1 MGRLHAV
8 AHQAKTVQGMAALVL
23 ATLLAVSLQSQQ
35 AGDAATLH
43 GTVRDSK
50 GKPVAAYVLLQAKGA
65 PKPLTTYADSQ
76 GNYSLVNLR
85 PGVYALHAEMTG
97 FAGAEIS
104 TLFLSPKEVK
114 TIDLTLAEQSVSTKA
129 PEFFDQPQFTVA
141 GVTDTT
147 SLGGHGSDTVVR
159 TRETIAKDTASL
171 GKTASSAPTVTGTE
185 KSLREKLVREP
196 NSADLHHSLADL
208 EEKLG
213 NSLEAVRQYQS
224 AAELDPRE
232 PYLFDWGSEL
242 LLHHAPE
249 PAVEVFSKG
258 NRLFPHSVRM
268 LVGLGAAWF
277 ARGDVD
283 QAVKRICAA
292 SDLNPGDS
300 MPYLFLGKM
309 QAAETTPPPDLVEKL
324 HRFATLQ
331 PENAEANYYYAVG
344 LWKRRA
350 NPPDAN
356 VAAQVESLLNKAIRL
371 DPKYSAAYL
380 QLGIVDAEQ
389 RDSQRAIANYQRAIQ
404 AAPQMEEAHY
414 RLAQAYRQIGEAD
427 KAKAELQIYD
437 QMSKESAE
445 NSERER
451 HEIRQFVYTLR
462 DPAPAQDH

>member
-1 MGRLHAV
+1 
-8 AHQAKTVQGMAALVL
+8 
-23 ATLLAVSLQSQQ
+23 
-35 AGDAATLH
+35 
-43 GTVRDSK
+43 
-50 GKPVAAYVLLQAKGA
+50 
-65 PKPLTTYADSQ
+65 
-76 GNYSLVNLR
+76 
-85 PGVYALHAEMTG
+85 
-97 FAGAEIS
+97 
-104 TLFLSPKEVK
+104 
-114 TIDLTLAEQSVSTKA
+114 
-129 PEFFDQPQFTVA
+129 
-141 GVTDTT
+141 
-147 SLGGHGSDTVVR
+147 
-159 TRETIAKDTASL
+159 
-171 GKTASSAPTVTGTE
+171 
-185 KSLREKLVREP
+185 
-196 NSADLHHSLADL
+196 
-208 EEKLG
+208 
-213 NSLEAVRQYQS
+213 
-224 AAELDPRE
+224 LDPRE
-232 PYLFDWGSEL
+232 PFLFDWGSEL
-242 LLHHAPE
+242 LFHHAPE

-258 NRLFPHSVRM
+258 NRLFPRSVRM

-283 QAVKRICAA
+283 QAAKRVCTA
-292 SDLNPGDS
+292 SDLNPDDS

-356 VAAQVESLLNKAIRL
+356 VATQVESLLNKAIRL

-389 RDSQRAIANYQRAIQ
+389 RDLQRAIANYQRAIQ
-404 AAPQMEEAHY
+404 VAPQMEEAHY
-414 RLAQAYRQIGEAD
+414 RLAQAYRQIGEVG

>member
-1 MGRLHAV
+1 
-8 AHQAKTVQGMAALVL
+8 
-23 ATLLAVSLQSQQ
+23 
-35 AGDAATLH
+35 
-43 GTVRDSK
+43 
-50 GKPVAAYVLLQAKGA
+50 
-65 PKPLTTYADSQ
+65 
-76 GNYSLVNLR
+76 
-85 PGVYALHAEMTG
+85 
-97 FAGAEIS
+97 
-104 TLFLSPKEVK
+104 
-114 TIDLTLAEQSVSTKA
+114 
-129 PEFFDQPQFTVA
+129 
-141 GVTDTT
+141 VTDTT

-171 GKTASSAPTVTGTE
+171 GKTASSAPTVTETE

-213 NSLEAVRQYQS
+213 NSLEAVREYQR

-283 QAVKRICAA
+283 QAVKRVCTA
-292 SDLNPGDS
+292 SDLNSDDS

-309 QAAETTPPPDLVEKL
+309 QAAETIPPPELVEKL

-350 NPPDAN
+350 SPPDTN
-356 VAAQVESLLNKAIRL
+356 VATQVESLLNKAIRL

>member
-1 MGRLHAV
+1 
-8 AHQAKTVQGMAALVL
+8 
-23 ATLLAVSLQSQQ
+23 
-35 AGDAATLH
+35 
-43 GTVRDSK
+43 
-50 GKPVAAYVLLQAKGA
+50 
-65 PKPLTTYADSQ
+65 
-76 GNYSLVNLR
+76 
-85 PGVYALHAEMTG
+85 
-97 FAGAEIS
+97 
-104 TLFLSPKEVK
+104 
-114 TIDLTLAEQSVSTKA
+114 
-129 PEFFDQPQFTVA
+129 
-141 GVTDTT
+141 
-147 SLGGHGSDTVVR
+147 
-159 TRETIAKDTASL
+159 
-171 GKTASSAPTVTGTE
+171 
-185 KSLREKLVREP
+185 
-196 NSADLHHSLADL
+196 
-208 EEKLG
+208 
-213 NSLEAVRQYQS
+213 
-224 AAELDPRE
+224 
-232 PYLFDWGSEL
+232 
-242 LLHHAPE
+242 
-249 PAVEVFSKG
+249 
-258 NRLFPHSVRM
+258 M

-283 QAVKRICAA
+283 QAVKRVCTA
-292 SDLNPGDS
+292 SDLNSDDS

-309 QAAETTPPPDLVEKL
+309 QAAETIPPPELVEKL

-350 NPPDAN
+350 SPPDTN
-356 VAAQVESLLNKAIRL
+356 VATQVESLLNKAIRL

-404 AAPQMEEAHY
+404 ADPQMEEAHY

>member
-1 MGRLHAV
+1 MGRLDVV
-8 AHQAKTVQGMAALVL
+8 AYQARIVRVIAALIL
-23 ATLLAVSLQSQQ
+23 ATLLPVSMQSQQ
-35 AGDAATLH
+35 AEDAATLH

-50 GKPVAAYVLLQAKGA
+50 GTPVAAYVLLRPRGA
-65 PKPLTTYADSQ
+65 PKPLTTYADAQ
-76 GNYSLVNLR
+76 GNYRLANLR
-85 PGVYALHAEMTG
+85 PGVYLLQAEMSG
-97 FAGAEIS
+97 YVDAEIP
-104 TLFLSPKEVK
+104 TLLLSPKEVK
-114 TIDLTLAEQSVSTKA
+114 TIDLTLSEKAASTKA

-171 GKTASSAPTVTGTE
+171 GKTAASPPTTTETE
-185 KSLREKLVREP
+185 KSLREKLDRAP

-213 NSLEAVRQYQS
+213 NSLEAVREYQR

-232 PYLFDWGSEL
+232 TYFFDWGSEL

-249 PAVEVFSKG
+249 PAVEVFGKG

-277 ARGDVD
+277 GRADFD
-283 QAVKRICAA
+283 QAVLRVCAA
-292 SDLNPGDS
+292 SDLSPDDS

-309 QAAETTPPPDLVEKL
+309 QTAETTPPPELVEKL
-324 HRFATLQ
+324 HRFATQQ

-356 VAAQVESLLNKAIRL
+356 VASQVESLLSKAIRL
-371 DPKYSAAYL
+371 NPQYSAAYL
-380 QLGIVDAEQ
+380 QLGIVHAEQ
-389 RDSQRAIANYQRAIQ
+389 RDLQRAIANYQQAIQ

-414 RLAQAYRQIGEAD
+414 RLAQAYRQTGEGN

-437 QMSKESAE
+437 QISKESAE
-445 NSERER
+445 KTERER

-462 DPAPAQDH
+462 DQPAAQPQ

>member
-1 MGRLHAV
+1 MGRLHVV
-8 AHQAKTVQGMAALVL
+8 AHQAKTAQVMAALVL
-23 ATLLAVSLQSQQ
+23 AMLLPVSLPSQQ
-35 AGDAATLH
+35 AEVTATLH
-43 GTVRDSK
+43 GTVRDSQ
-50 GKPVAAYVLLQAKGA
+50 GKPVGLVAVHLQ
-65 PKPLTTYADSQ
+65 PKDGTQALTTHTDVQ
-76 GNYSLVNLR
+76 GNYSFSKLHE
-85 PGVYALHAEMTG
+85 GVYALRAERTG
-97 FAGAEIS
+97 YADAVLPV
-104 TLFLSPKEVK
+104 LFFGREEKKFV
-114 TIDLTLAEQSVSTKA
+114 DLTLKLATIPGPT
-129 PEFFDQPQFTVA
+129 PEFFDQPNFAVA

-147 SLGGHGSDTVVR
+147 ALGGHGSDTVVR
-159 TRETIAKDTASL
+159 TRETIAKDTVSL
-171 GKTASSAPTVTGTE
+171 GKASAPPAASTGTE
-185 KSLREKLVREP
+185 KPLPEKIEREQDAEG
-196 NSADLHHSLADL
+196 HHTLADL
-208 EEKLG
+208 EENVG
-213 NSLEAVRQYQS
+213 NSLDAVREYQR

-258 NRLFPHSVRM
+258 NRLFPSSVRM

-283 QAVKRICAA
+283 QAVKRVCTA
-292 SDLNPGDS
+292 SDLNPDDS

-309 QAAETTPPPDLVEKL
+309 QAAETIPPPELVEKL

-344 LWKRRA
+344 LWKRRT

-356 VAAQVESLLNKAIRL
+356 VATQVESLLNKVIRV
-371 DPKYSAAYL
+371 DPKYGAAYL

-389 RDSQRAIANYQRAIQ
+389 RDFPTAIANYQRAIQ
-404 AAPQMEEAHY
+404 AAPQVEETHY